1 MTFRPTRRTVLSGAV
16 ALGAT
21 AALPFRANAE
31 GTLRMLTWEGY
42 AEDEWIKEFEEQT
55 GASVNVS
62 YAGSVD
68 EMFAK
73 MASSKGADFDLVA
86 VDTSSIPRYID
97 AGLIAPIDLTKLSN
111 FNNLLPEFQAV
122 KELQHEGENYG
133 APFAWGS
140 IGLIYDTE
148 FFADNPPDSW
158 STLWDPELAGRL
170 IALDDA
176 NNNVVTAALY
186 LGYEDPYNLTD
197 EQFAEIKEKLIEM
210 KGLLATYYSGF
221 DEGVEIWKQNAIVGS
236 LAMGEF
242 QAQKMLNQNMPVK
255 YIIPK
260 EGAIGWLDCLLLS
273 GGAENP
279 DLVYDWIDFVL
290 QKKIGMELTAKNAYG
305 NTTSETPGME
315 YADRLSWLQ
324 PPEDFNKRIALW
336 NEVKA
341 AL

>member
-1 MTFRPTRRTVLSGAV
+1 MSFRLTRRTLLSGA
-16 ALGAT
+16 AAMGAT
-21 AALPFRANAE
+21 LTLPLSLRAE

-42 AEDEWIKEFEEQT
+42 AEDEWVKEFEEAT
-55 GASVNVS
+55 GATVNIS

-97 AGLIAPIDLTKLSN
+97 AGLIQPVDLAKLKN
-111 FNNLLPEFQAV
+111 FNNLLPEFQSV
-122 KELQHEGENYG
+122 KELQHEGKNYG

-140 IGLIYDTE
+140 IGLIYDTNE
-148 FFADNPPDSW
+148 FADNPPDSW
-158 STLWDPELAGRL
+158 ATMWDPELEGRL

-176 NNNVVTAALY
+176 NNNIVTAALY
-186 LGYEDPYNLTD
+186 LGFEDPYNLTD
-197 EQFAEIKEKLIEM
+197 EQFEQIKKALIDQ
-210 KGLLATYYSGF
+210 KQLLATYYSGF
-221 DEGVEIWKQNAIVGS
+221 DEGVEIWKQNAIVAS

-242 QAQKMLNQNMPVK
+242 QAQKMLDQNMPIK

-273 GGAENP
+273 AGAENP
-279 DLVYDWIDFVL
+279 DLVYAWIDHVL
-290 QKKIGMELTAKNAYG
+290 QKKIGLELTAKNAYG
-305 NTTSETPGME
+305 NTTSPTPGME

-324 PPEDFNKRIALW
+324 PPEDFNKRIAIW

-341 AL
+341 SL

>member
-1 MTFRPTRRTVLSGAV
+1 MTFRPTRRILVSTALATVMAAAV
-16 ALGAT
+16 PFQAT
-21 AALPFRANAE
+21 AE

-42 AEDEWIKEFEEQT
+42 AEDDWVKEFEEAT
-55 GASVNVS
+55 GATVNIS

-73 MASSKGADFDLVA
+73 MASSNGADFDLVA

-97 AGLIAPIDLTKLSN
+97 AGLIAPVDLSRLKN
-111 FNNLLPEFQAV
+111 FENLMPEFQSV
-122 KELQHEGENYG
+122 EELQHEGDNYG
-133 APFAWGS
+133 VPFAWGS

-148 FFADNPPDSW
+148 FFGDNPPDSW
-158 STLWDPELAGRL
+158 ATLWNEELAGRL

-186 LGYEDPYNLTD
+186 LGFEDPYNLTD
-197 EQFAEIKEKLIEM
+197 EQFEQVKEALIET

-221 DEGVEIWKQNAIVGS
+221 DEGVEIWKQNAIVAN

-242 QAQKMLNQNMPVK
+242 QAQKMLDQNMPVK

-273 GGAENP
+273 AGAENP
-279 DLVYDWIDFVL
+279 DLVYAWVDHVL
-290 QKKIGMELTAKNAYG
+290 QKKIGQELTDKNAYG
-305 NTTSETPGME
+305 NTTNPTVGME

-324 PPEDFNKRIALW
+324 PPEDFNKRI
-336 NEVKA
+336 
-341 AL
+341 